1 MEPMRGDE
9 LANVFVSDY
18 SQALE
23 LCMYA
28 THVKKKKKDTVALRD
43 LGGRFFL
50 PCRFKS

>member
-28 THVKKKKKDTVALRD
+28 THVKKKKRYSCTKRSRREV
-43 LGGRFFL
+43 FFAMS
-50 PCRFKS
+50 F